1 MGNGISFD
9 EGEVKEHN
17 FSMISLDTGSG
28 GPVVEFISGWM
39 ILGVQAKKKSGLFQD
54 YRGIFKLKLN
64 L

>member
-39 ILGVQAKKKSGLFQD
+39 ILGVQAKK
-54 YRGIFKLKLN
+54 N
-64 L
+64 

>member
-17 FSMISLDTGSG
+17 FSMILISLDTGSG

-39 ILGVQAKKKSGLFQD
+39 ILGVQAKKNQD
-54 YRGIFKLKLN
+54 CFRIIVEFSN
-64 L
+64 